1 MKARIIVTNDQGVTF
16 EGTTDLVRSSKSA
29 KTSKTE
35 TKWRAAAHIAATLSF
50 SLNPRAFMSKYAK
63 DVSGS
68 RKFTL
73 LLARLAQGKTGEE
86 ISGER
91 VVSAWNRMK
100 GIMGGAW
107 NPAHATRAKEQG
119 WIDSPKRGFY
129 VLSGSWREVTNAK

>member
-16 EGTTDLVRSSKSA
+16 EGTAELVRSSKSA
-29 KTSKTE
+29 KTLKTE
-35 TKWRAAAHIAATLSF
+35 TKRRAAAHIAATLSF

-63 DVSGS
+63 DRSGS

-100 GIMGGAW
+100 GVMGGAW
-107 NPAHATRAKEQG
+107 NPAHANTSEGAGLDRFAEKG
-119 WIDSPKRGFY
+119 
-129 VLSGSWREVTNAK
+129 VLCTLRFMERSD